1 MTALRDTTEA
11 ARIANTETE
20 TSAAATEAA
29 AAAAAPGRR
38 ELAGL
43 STRRRND
50 FGETEGKVANLS
62 LHASST

>member
-20 TSAAATEAA
+20 TSAAATEA